1 MKLLYDADVE
11 RHVSM
16 EATLDA
22 LARVYESVREGRAG
36 TAPRLTRDLPGGWIR
51 LMTAHDEASG
61 HMVSK
66 IFNLAR
72 GTGVRYLLL
81 VHRLEDG
88 ALVGLVDGR
97 RITDLRTGG
106 MSGLVLR
113 ELDPQRA
120 PVEVGII
127 GSGHQARMQLDAIRE
142 VRDVTRVRVFSPTA
156 DNRERFAA
164 VNATPDSPVIAVD
177 SGAAACDGADVVVLA
192 TSSTAGTP
200 VIEHDWLT
208 DRAIVLGVGS
218 TKPEQVEIPAETLS
232 AAQWVVVDTLHACEE
247 AGDLRLAVEAGD
259 LTVDEVH
266 TLETAPTPSAA
277 QWTGG
282 PFVFKS
288 VGSGVQDLALAVECL
303 DRASRLGGG
312 VDVDEV
318 TSLKEPMAGSPKP

>member
-16 EATLDA
+16 ATTLDA
-22 LARVYESVREGRAG
+22 LARVYDSVRDGRAG
-36 TAPRLTRDLPGGWIR
+36 TAPRLTRELPGGWIR
-51 LMTAHDEASG
+51 LMTAHDETSG

-66 IFNLAR
+66 IFNLTR
-72 GTGVRYLLL
+72 GTGVRYLLV
-81 VHRLEDG
+81 VHRMQDG

-113 ELDPQRA
+113 ELDPDRA
-120 PVEVGII
+120 PIEVGII
-127 GSGHQARMQLDAIRE
+127 GSGHQARMQLEAIRE
-142 VRDVTRVRVFSPTA
+142 VREVTRARVFSPTPA
-156 DNRERFAA
+156 NRERFAA
-164 VNATPDSPVIAVD
+164 TTSTPGSPVTATE

-200 VIEHDWLT
+200 VIDHDWLV
-208 DRAIVLGVGS
+208 DRAIVLAVGS
-218 TKPEQVEIPAETLS
+218 TRPQQVEVPSETLS
-232 AAQWVVVDTLHACEE
+232 AAQWVVVDALHACEE
-247 AGDLRLAVEAGD
+247 AGDLRLAIDAGD
-259 LTVDEVH
+259 LSTPEVH
-266 TLETAPTPSAA
+266 TLETDPTPTAA

-288 VGSGVQDLALAVECL
+288 VGSAVQDLALAVVCL
-303 DRASRLGGG
+303 ERAAERGGG

-318 TSLKEPMAGSPKP
+318 TSLKEPMAGSPSP